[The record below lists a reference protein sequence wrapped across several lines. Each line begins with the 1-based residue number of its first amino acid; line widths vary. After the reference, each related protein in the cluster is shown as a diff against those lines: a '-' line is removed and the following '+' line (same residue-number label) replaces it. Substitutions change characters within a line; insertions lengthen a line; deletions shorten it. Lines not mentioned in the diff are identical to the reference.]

1 MNISTLCDKIELQ
14 SYIRNRVLS
23 FVENIDFQIIDKY
36 QNDYYEYKKMK
47 EARLHVREILGE
59 DVDGTTAMQKAFSV
73 NNPLIKVAD
82 MTTRTGKD
90 IQQGLMELFTGS
102 VRYIRNPHAHEK
114 VCMDKIEAV
123 HKLHLASLL
132 MSEIDKAMK

>member
-47 EARLHVREILGE
+47 ESS
-59 DVDGTTAMQKAFSV
+59 K
-73 NNPLIKVAD
+73 
-82 MTTRTGKD
+82 
-90 IQQGLMELFTGS
+90 
-102 VRYIRNPHAHEK
+102 
-114 VCMDKIEAV
+114 
-123 HKLHLASLL
+123 
-132 MSEIDKAMK
+132 